1 MNQRLLRTLVGVAL
15 LLLLAYPAAA
25 QNTKI
30 AVIDLRKVFD
40 KYYKTQAANAKLKE
54 RMADMDKEL
63 KALRTQYEQATGE
76 YRKALDEANNQA
88 VSAEE
93 REKRKK
99 AAESKLREIQDL
111 EQSVRQFQAQA
122 NTTMEEQ
129 TRRMTENILGEIRA
143 AINARAKAAGY
154 TLVLDITGES
164 LSKAP
169 VVIYNNGENDITE
182 AILAQLNA
190 TAPPELLKPTDKK

>member
-190 TAPPELLKPTDKK
+190 TAPPELLKPTEKK

>member
-182 AILAQLNA
+182 AILAQLNV
-190 TAPPELLKPTDKK
+190 TAPPELLKPTEKK